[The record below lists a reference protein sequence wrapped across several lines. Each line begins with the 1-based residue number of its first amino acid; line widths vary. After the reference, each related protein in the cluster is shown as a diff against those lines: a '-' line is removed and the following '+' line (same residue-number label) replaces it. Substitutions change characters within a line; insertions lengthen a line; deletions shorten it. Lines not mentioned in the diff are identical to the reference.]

1 MQINIQFINHESSA
15 EMSAYL
21 NRRLEKLKSF
31 HDRITT
37 ADVYLKQEVAE
48 PGLDKCAEIK
58 VQLPGHM
65 LFGKACKKSF
75 EEATDAAVESL
86 RKQIIRAKER
96 ASAHA

>member
-1 MQINIQFINHESSA
+1 MQINIQSINHHASA
-15 EMSAYL
+15 ELDAFVA
-21 NRRLEKLKSF
+21 RRLEKLKSF

-58 VQLPGHM
+58 VQLPGLM

-86 RKQIIRAKER
+86 RKQIIRVKER
-96 ASAHA
+96 ASAVA